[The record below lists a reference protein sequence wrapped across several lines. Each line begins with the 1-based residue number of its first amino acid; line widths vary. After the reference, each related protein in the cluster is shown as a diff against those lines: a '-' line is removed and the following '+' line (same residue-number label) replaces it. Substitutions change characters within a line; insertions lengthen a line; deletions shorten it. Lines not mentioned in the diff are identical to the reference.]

1 LETRRA
7 ARPNDVYNARDFAV
21 SRKTAVKI
29 RAGRDDHGHAFALR
43 AKLRMHVIEAT
54 RLMLRN
60 APAMWSVHNATR
72 DA

>member
-1 LETRRA
+1 
-7 ARPNDVYNARDFAV
+7 V

-29 RAGRDDHGHAFALR
+29 RDGRDNYGHAFALR